1 MFGFSIIEGP
11 YCRDILDQPRA
22 LRETVAR
29 LTTDSAIQAIANRLR
44 GGEFDRVVLTGMGS
58 SYHGLHPLNLVL
70 GQLGFS
76 PIMIETSE
84 LVHYQTHL
92 LTPRTL
98 VIAVSQSGRSVE
110 IVRLL
115 ERNQKQ
121 ATIVG
126 VTNFSDSPLDTGS
139 DAVVLTHAG
148 EEFSVSCKTYVS
160 TLVALHWLASIFA
173 AADLNTPHRELE
185 AVAPA
190 VEGYLRDWTTHVAKL
205 ADRLK
210 HIEHLFL
217 VGRGSSLAAVGTGA
231 LTIKESDHFHAEG
244 MSSAAFRHGPFE
256 MLNEDTF
263 VLVFAGDCKTRD
275 LNLGLI
281 RDLKEFGARCAYIGE
296 DAQDAE
302 LRLPAIAPALRPIME
317 ILPVQMITLALAAN
331 ANREA
336 GKFVRATKVT
346 TVE

>member
-1 MFGFSIIEGP
+1 MSGLSIIEGP

-22 LRETVAR
+22 LRETVAG
-29 LTTDSAIQAIANRLR
+29 LATESGMDVIASKLR
-44 GGEFDRVVLTGMGS
+44 AGQFDRVVLTGMGS
-58 SYHGLHPLNLVL
+58 SYHALHPLNLTL
-70 GQLGFS
+70 GELS
-76 PIMIETSE
+76 YTPVMVETSE

-110 IVRLL
+110 ITRLL
-115 ERNQKQ
+115 ESNRTQH
-121 ATIVG
+121 TVIG
-126 VTNFSDSPLDTGS
+126 VTNYSDSPLATAS
-139 DAVVLTHAG
+139 NSVVLTRAG

-173 AADLNTPHRELE
+173 GADLNATRRELE
-185 AVAPA
+185 AVVPA
-190 VEGYLRDWTTHVAKL
+190 VEGYLRDWRTHVAKL
-205 ADRLK
+205 ASCLE
-210 HIEHLFL
+210 HIEHLFI
-217 VGRGSSLAAVGTGA
+217 VGRGSSLATVGTGG
-231 LTIKESDHFHAEG
+231 LTIKESDHVHAEG

-256 MLNEDTF
+256 MLNEYTF
-263 VLVFAGDCKTRD
+263 VLVCSGGHKTRD
-275 LNLGLI
+275 LNLGLV

-296 DAQDAE
+296 NAPDAE

-331 ANREA
+331 DNREA